1 MGLTEDDDALPD
13 GDYTMLLHAADER
26 TLANTPYGIH
36 IRVNEFSPF
45 ALFWKKENGP
55 VNPVD
60 PGDNVDIS
68 SQPPKT
74 GDAADLAFWIVLAL
88 GSLIGM
94 LLLLFKAHG
103 RRGW

>member
-1 MGLTEDDDALPD
+1 
-13 GDYTMLLHAADER
+13 MLLHAADER

-45 ALFWKKENGP
+45 ALFWKNENGP

-74 GDAADLAFWIVLAL
+74 GDAADLALWIVLAL

-94 LLLLFKAHG
+94 LLLLFKAYG